1 MLTKTK
7 FQRPRPDPVPCQ
19 GCSLVLVQSGRKCA
33 ACRTR
38 KCRGATIDGEACGI
52 CGLRLPRLLR
62 WHRFTDAT
70 VALCA
75 NHDALA
81 GRRPIS
87 WDAYRAQAGAIELMT
102 A

>member
-1 MLTKTK
+1 MLIKAK
-7 FQRPRPDPVPCQ
+7 FNRPKPEPVPCQ
-19 GCSLVLVQSGRKCA
+19 GCRIVLVQSGRRCA

-38 KCRGATIDGEACGI
+38 KCRGALIDGEACGV
-52 CGLRLPRLLR
+52 CGIDLPRVLR

-75 NHDALA
+75 NHEALA
-81 GRRPIS
+81 GRRPTS
-87 WDAYRAQAGAIELMT
+87 WALFRDQASAAELLS